1 MIFII
6 PPTTFDPSL
15 NPRQV
20 FAQQGALARSQAAA
34 SKERSMEE
42 KEEEEKRGRR
52 SDGETCT
59 LSPMYCPLKYPSQSQ
74 SSVGRQME
82 GGQGER
88 PGGAEEH

>member
-1 MIFII
+1 MIFSI

-15 NPRQV
+15 NPRQM
-20 FAQQGALARSQAAA
+20 FAQQGVLARRQAAA
-34 SKERSMEE
+34 SQEQSMEE
-42 KEEEEKRGRR
+42 KEEEKRGRR

-88 PGGAEEH
+88 PRGAEEH